1 MVMRIHQNHSLE
13 GYQSIVKSLY
23 RFQIEMISRRI
34 EQQYI
39 RIIQHHPGDH
49 TTHFFPSGQ
58 YGCLFEQLF
67 SREEHTTE
75 KAFEIQLAGVL

>member
-1 MVMRIHQNHSLE
+1 MCIRDSLE
-13 GYQSIVKSLY
+13 SLQRIVESLY
-23 RFQIEMISRRI
+23 RFEVEVVGGGIEYHGVGIF
-34 EQQYI
+34 
-39 RIIQHHPGDH
+39 QHHTGDH